1 MSSTSAEAVLDRM
14 EADEGFAERIRDA
27 GGPDASIALLAAEGF
42 DVTAAEM
49 RDAVLDRYADTMSP
63 DQLDH
68 LAGGLNKQEQAG
80 LAIGAGA
87 GLALIAVAAGSA
99 AV

>member
-1 MSSTSAEAVLDRM
+1 MTSTSAEAALDRM
-14 EADEGFAERIRDA
+14 EADEDFARRVRDA
-27 GGPDASIALLAAEGF
+27 GGPEASIALLSGEGF
-42 DVTAAEM
+42 DVTPAEM
-49 RDAVLDRYADTMSP
+49 RDAVLDRYAETLTP
-63 DQLDH
+63 DQLDQ